1 MTKVSIITKMRVI
14 TKTKFLKILATIFF
28 ILIALTMTLPF
39 LWMLS
44 ASFKFETDVF
54 KFPVEWIPI
63 RWNAINNYLEVW
75 GGKYSFALF
84 YLNSIKVTIL
94 TTICQLIVSAMGAY
108 AFSKI
113 KFKFRDGLFLVYLSM
128 MMIPDQVTIVP
139 KFMIFRWLNL
149 FDTHLGLILL
159 GSFSIYGM
167 FLLKQFMMSIPNALS
182 ESAKIDGAGHG
193 RIFLQIILPMTKP
206 ALVTLMILKFV
217 WTWNDYQNPLIFL
230 KSEKLYT
237 IQLGMTKFMTEY
249 ASYYTL
255 IMVAAV
261 CSILPLLIVFLIGQK
276 YVLEGMTLG
285 AVKG

>member
-1 MTKVSIITKMRVI
+1 MTKNMTKM
-14 TKTKFLKILATIFF
+14 KFLKILATVIIF
-28 ILIALTMTLPF
+28 IAALSMALPF

-54 KFPVEWIPI
+54 KFPVEWIPK
-63 RWNAINNYLEVW
+63 RWNAISNYKEVW
-75 GGKYSFALF
+75 SGRYSFPLF
-84 YLNSIKVTIL
+84 YLNSIKVTVL
-94 TTICQLIVSAMGAY
+94 TTILQVLVSAMGAY

-113 KFKFRDGLFLVYLSM
+113 KFKFRDVLFLVYLSM

-139 KFMIFRWLNL
+139 KFMVFRWLKL

-167 FLLKQFMMSIPNALS
+167 FLLKQYMMTIPDALS

-193 RIFLQIILPMTKP
+193 RIFLQIILPITRP
-206 ALVTLMILKFV
+206 ALVTLMVLKFV
-217 WTWNDYQNPLIFL
+217 WTWNDYQNPLIFI
-230 KSEKLYT
+230 KSESLYT

-249 ASYYTL
+249 ASFYSL
-255 IMVAAV
+255 MMVAAV
-261 CSILPLLIVFLIGQK
+261 CAIIPLIVVFLIGQR
-276 YVLEGMTLG
+276 YVLEGMTIG

>member
-1 MTKVSIITKMRVI
+1 MGIM
-14 TKTKFLKILATIFF
+14 TKTKFLKIIATVFLF
-28 ILIALTMTLPF
+28 LIALTMALPF
-39 LWMLS
+39 LWMIS
-44 ASFKFETDVF
+44 ASLKFEADVF
-54 KFPVEWIPI
+54 KFPVEWIPS
-63 RWNAINNYLEVW
+63 RWNAINNYKEVW

-84 YLNSIKVTIL
+84 YMNSIKVTVL
-94 TTICQLIVSAMGAY
+94 TTVCQVLVSAMGAY

-113 KFKFRDGLFLVYLSM
+113 KYKFRDGLFLVYLSM

-139 KFMIFRWLNL
+139 KFMVFRWLKL

-167 FLLKQFMMSIPNALS
+167 FLLKQFMMSIPIALS

-193 RIFLQIILPMTKP
+193 RIFWQIIMPITKP
-206 ALVTLMILKFV
+206 ALVTLMVLKFV

-230 KSEKLYT
+230 KSENLYT

-261 CSILPLLIVFLIGQK
+261 CSIIPLLIVFLIGQR

>member
-1 MTKVSIITKMRVI
+1 MGIMTKK
-14 TKTKFLKILATIFF
+14 KFLKIVVTVFLS
-28 ILIALTMTLPF
+28 LIAITMTLPF

-44 ASFKFETDVF
+44 TSFKFETDVF
-54 KFPVEWIPI
+54 KFPVEWIPSK
-63 RWNAINNYLEVW
+63 WNAISNYKEVW

-84 YLNSIKVTIL
+84 YMNSIKVTVL
-94 TTICQLIVSAMGAY
+94 TTILQVSVSAMGAY

-113 KFKFRDGLFLVYLSM
+113 RFKFRDGLFLVYLSM

-139 KFMIFRWLNL
+139 KFMIFRWLKL

-167 FLLKQFMMSIPNALS
+167 FLLKQFMVSIPNALS

-193 RIFLQIILPMTKP
+193 KIFLQIILPMTKP
-206 ALVTLMILKFV
+206 ALVTLVILKFV
-217 WTWNDYQNPLIFL
+217 WTWNDFQNPLIFL
-230 KSEKLYT
+230 NSENLYT

-249 ASYYTL
+249 TQYYSL
-255 IMVAAV
+255 MMVAAV
-261 CSILPLLIVFLIGQK
+261 CSIFPLLIVFLIGQR

>member
-1 MTKVSIITKMRVI
+1 MTKVSIIKKMRVI
-14 TKTKFLKILATIFF
+14 KKTKFLKILATIFF

-261 CSILPLLIVFLIGQK
+261 CSILPLLIVFLIGQR